1 MLLLKRFRRRT
12 LMLPIAATIVRDRME
27 ERPPDV
33 AGARRRLDAE
43 LERLR
48 GRARELEA
56 AVELIER
63 ATEDGLRAARSEDER
78 AETLRASVFHARR
91 LWASPVGG

>member
-1 MLLLKRFRRRT
+1 
-12 LMLPIAATIVRDRME
+12 MLPIAATLVRDRME
-27 ERPPDV
+27 PHRDDV

-43 LERLR
+43 LERVR
-48 GRARELEA
+48 DRVRELEV

-78 AETLRASVFHARR
+78 AETLRASAFHARR
-91 LWASPVGG
+91 LWPVGG

>member
-1 MLLLKRFRRRT
+1 
-12 LMLPIAATIVRDRME
+12 MLPIAATLIRDRME
-27 ERPPDV
+27 QRTDDV

-43 LERLR
+43 LERVR
-48 GRARELEA
+48 DRVRELEV

-78 AETLRASVFHARR
+78 AETLRASAFHARR
-91 LWASPVGG
+91 LWPVGG